1 MHRPLRPLSV
11 SLRLAFILPFVIN
24 ALAFAQSTPTSG
36 VVVDARTGQ
45 PLPGVVV
52 RVEDT
57 AIEAVTTADGTF
69 TLEMREGAYVL
80 SFSLVGFAL
89 ARHSI
94 TVTTG
99 AAAPDLRVVLSEGA
113 GAFSEEVTVIG
124 RASAPADEA
133 PGGAALHGRDLQA
146 LRGVVMDDPLRALQQ
161 LPSASAT
168 NDFYSEFAV
177 RGLEFRYANL
187 TVDGIPS
194 RYLMH
199 SVHGVP
205 DGGSIAMLNSDAVD
219 SMSLLPGSY
228 AQRFGRRLGAQV
240 DVTTREG
247 NRERRRVRAGLSGT
261 SASLVAEGPLA
272 NGRGTW
278 LLSARRSYLD
288 LILNRIEADN
298 SFGFGFYDT
307 QAKLVWD
314 ATPRHQLQAMLIAGR
329 SKFEE
334 STEDLVANDE
344 ARVTGRSWLTGL
356 AWRYTPNRSA
366 VVTQRVFTTGLFYD
380 TINPSGEALNRS
392 RSTDFGW
399 RGTATFTLPGGHQ
412 IDAGGDLLTLAG
424 RHDVQRSVNNSPT
437 LLPLDRYHERAHTAS
452 AYGQVALK
460 LWPALTLTPGVR
472 ADFWGLTNASTASP
486 WMQADLKLTPGTT
499 LRAGGGRYRQ
509 FPDFEQVHGLNGG
522 GTSLRPE
529 TADHLDLSVIRSLP
543 GSSSV
548 QVTGFGR
555 RERDMLW
562 TPGREPRRLADGAIA
577 IGRGDAPFVNGL
589 DGRASGVELVVRRDA
604 PRGIAGWVGYAYTRH
619 RYTDTATGDR
629 FWADVDQRHALST
642 FAYFRLSN
650 RSTLGTKFRYG
661 SNYPRTGYFAEL
673 PPAQLPPPLFGGNP
687 PLFLTL
693 SGQRNA
699 LRLPAYAR
707 ADVRYDRTYQW
718 DARRVTLFI
727 EVANVT
733 NRHNLRNTPYAIDR
747 NGRVFDGTDG
757 LLPILPS
764 AGFVVEF

>member
-57 AIEAVTTADGTF
+57 AIETVTTADGTF

-272 NGRGTW
+272 NGRGAW

-307 QAKLVWD
+307 QA
-314 ATPRHQLQAMLIAGR
+314 
-329 SKFEE
+329 
-334 STEDLVANDE
+334 
-344 ARVTGRSWLTGL
+344 
-356 AWRYTPNRSA
+356 
-366 VVTQRVFTTGLFYD
+366 
-380 TINPSGEALNRS
+380 
-392 RSTDFGW
+392 
-399 RGTATFTLPGGHQ
+399 
-412 IDAGGDLLTLAG
+412 
-424 RHDVQRSVNNSPT
+424 
-437 LLPLDRYHERAHTAS
+437 
-452 AYGQVALK
+452 
-460 LWPALTLTPGVR
+460 
-472 ADFWGLTNASTASP
+472 
-486 WMQADLKLTPGTT
+486 
-499 LRAGGGRYRQ
+499 
-509 FPDFEQVHGLNGG
+509 
-522 GTSLRPE
+522 
-529 TADHLDLSVIRSLP
+529 
-543 GSSSV
+543 
-548 QVTGFGR
+548 
-555 RERDMLW
+555 
-562 TPGREPRRLADGAIA
+562 
-577 IGRGDAPFVNGL
+577 
-589 DGRASGVELVVRRDA
+589 
-604 PRGIAGWVGYAYTRH
+604 
-619 RYTDTATGDR
+619 
-629 FWADVDQRHALST
+629 
-642 FAYFRLSN
+642 
-650 RSTLGTKFRYG
+650 
-661 SNYPRTGYFAEL
+661 
-673 PPAQLPPPLFGGNP
+673 
-687 PLFLTL
+687 
-693 SGQRNA
+693 
-699 LRLPAYAR
+699 
-707 ADVRYDRTYQW
+707 
-718 DARRVTLFI
+718 
-727 EVANVT
+727 
-733 NRHNLRNTPYAIDR
+733 
-747 NGRVFDGTDG
+747 
-757 LLPILPS
+757 
-764 AGFVVEF
+764 